1 MRLKNNSVGT
11 QTSNNRIREVV
22 TGLLYESLRLVEY
35 ESLRLVESLYRQSS
49 LTQSHETL
57 HANPRSENCHFLASP
72 ELTAKRATRG

>member
-1 MRLKNNSVGT
+1 MRLKNNLVGT
-11 QTSNNRIREVV
+11 QTGNNRIREVV
-22 TGLLYESLRLVEY
+22 TGLLY